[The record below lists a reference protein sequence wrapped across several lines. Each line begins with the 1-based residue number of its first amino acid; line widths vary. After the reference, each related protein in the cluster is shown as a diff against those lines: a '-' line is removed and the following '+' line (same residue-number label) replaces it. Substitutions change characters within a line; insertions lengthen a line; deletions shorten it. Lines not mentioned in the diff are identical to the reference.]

1 MCDCQASKLDAQ
13 TFNFWTH
20 SLAGGK
26 LRGQLSVEFI
36 VVISGL
42 LIILAA
48 VTIPM
53 YNQARADA
61 EKVSK
66 LADAREAAN
75 TLVNAINV
83 VYAAGV
89 GSRQTV
95 EYWLPPGVVSVSF
108 VDGAENRA
116 DVRIEL
122 NLESDNLVQVSTI
135 LPSTSYENHVIVSG
149 SILISSNYRV
159 IHRTTLR
166 YDYDTGYA
174 QPRRIVL
181 SDEIIESV

>member
-1 MCDCQASKLDAQ
+1 M
-13 TFNFWTH
+13 
-20 SLAGGK
+20 
-26 LRGQLSVEFI
+26 RGQLSVEFI

-75 TLVNAINV
+75 TLANAINT
-83 VYAAGV
+83 VYATGV

-108 VDGAENRA
+108 IDGAENRA

-135 LPSTSYENHVIVSG
+135 LPSRGDENRVIVDNENFDVGSG
-149 SILISSNYRV
+149 LHRV
-159 IHRTTLR
+159 TFTYEYSDNLR
-166 YDYDTGYA
+166 YIKIKVA
-174 QPRRIVL
+174 
-181 SDEIIESV
+181 

>member
-1 MCDCQASKLDAQ
+1 M
-13 TFNFWTH
+13 
-20 SLAGGK
+20 
-26 LRGQLSVEFI
+26 RGQLSVEFI

-75 TLVNAINV
+75 TLANAINT
-83 VYAAGV
+83 VYATGV

-108 VDGAENRA
+108 IDGAENRA

-135 LPSTSYENHVIVSG
+135 LPSRDDENRVIVDNENFDVGSG
-149 SILISSNYRV
+149 LHRV
-159 IHRTTLR
+159 TFTYEYSDNLR
-166 YDYDTGYA
+166 YIKIKVA
-174 QPRRIVL
+174 
-181 SDEIIESV
+181 

>member
-1 MCDCQASKLDAQ
+1 M
-13 TFNFWTH
+13 
-20 SLAGGK
+20 
-26 LRGQLSVEFI
+26 
-36 VVISGL
+36 SGL

-48 VTIPM
+48 ITMPM

-75 TLVNAINV
+75 TLVNAINT

-108 VDGAENRA
+108 VDGAENRV
-116 DVRIEL
+116 DVKIEL
-122 NLESDNLVQVSTI
+122 DLESDNLVQVSTI
-135 LPSTSYENHVIVSG
+135 LPSRDDENRVIVDNENFNVGSG
-149 SILISSNYRV
+149 L
-159 IHRTTLR
+159 HRMTFTHKYSGNLR
-166 YDYDTGYA
+166 Y
-174 QPRRIVL
+174 I
-181 SDEIIESV
+181 EIKVA

>member
-1 MCDCQASKLDAQ
+1 M
-13 TFNFWTH
+13 
-20 SLAGGK
+20 
-26 LRGQLSVEFI
+26 RGQLSIEFI

-48 VTIPM
+48 VTMPM

-75 TLVNAINV
+75 TLVNAINT

-108 VDGAENRA
+108 VYGAENRV
-116 DVRIEL
+116 DVKIEL
-122 NLESDNLVQVSTI
+122 DLESDNLVQVSTI
-135 LPSTSYENHVIVSG
+135 LPSRDDENRVIVDNENFNVGSG
-149 SILISSNYRV
+149 L
-159 IHRTTLR
+159 HRMTFTHKYSGNLR
-166 YDYDTGYA
+166 Y
-174 QPRRIVL
+174 I
-181 SDEIIESV
+181 EIKVA

>member
-1 MCDCQASKLDAQ
+1 MKMSYTKNQITKKGKCKHTD
-13 TFNFWTH
+13 
-20 SLAGGK
+20 SLTGGK

-36 VVISGL
+36 VVMSGL

-48 VTIPM
+48 VTMPM

-83 VYAAGV
+83 VYATGI

-108 VDGAENRA
+108 VDGAENRV
-116 DVRIEL
+116 DVKIEMD
-122 NLESDNLVQVSTI
+122 LESDNVMQVSTI
-135 LPSTSYENHVIVSG
+135 LPGRDDENRVIVDSENFDVGSG
-149 SILISSNYRV
+149 L
-159 IHRTTLR
+159 HRMTFTYEYSDNLR
-166 YDYDTGYA
+166 YIKIKVA
-174 QPRRIVL
+174 
-181 SDEIIESV
+181 

>member
-1 MCDCQASKLDAQ
+1 M
-13 TFNFWTH
+13 
-20 SLAGGK
+20 
-26 LRGQLSVEFI
+26 
-36 VVISGL
+36 
-42 LIILAA
+42 
-48 VTIPM
+48 PM
-53 YNQARADA
+53 YNQARANA
-61 EKVSK
+61 EKISK
-66 LADAREAAN
+66 LADAHEAAN

-83 VYAAGV
+83 VYAGGV

-108 VDGAENRA
+108 VDGAENRV

-122 NLESDNLVQVSTI
+122 DLESDNVMQVSTI
-135 LPSTSYENHVIVSG
+135 LPSTSYENHVTISG

-159 IHRTTLR
+159 LHRTTLR
-166 YDYDTGYA
+166 HDYDADYA

>member
-1 MCDCQASKLDAQ
+1 
-13 TFNFWTH
+13 
-20 SLAGGK
+20 

-48 VTIPM
+48 VTMPM

-61 EKVSK
+61 EKISK
-66 LADAREAAN
+66 LADARQAAN
-75 TLVNAINV
+75 KLVNAINV
-83 VYAAGV
+83 VYATGV

-108 VDGAENRA
+108 VDGVENRV
-116 DVRIEL
+116 DIRIEL
-122 NLESDNLVQVSTI
+122 NLESDNVMQVSTI
-135 LPSTSYENHVIVSG
+135 LPSTSYENHVMISG
-149 SILISSNYRV
+149 FILTSSNYRV
-159 IHRTTLR
+159 LHRTTLR
-166 YDYDTGYA
+166 HDYDIGYA
-174 QPRRIVL
+174 QPRQIVL